1 MVAYMRPFVIVSIGV
16 LADFESLYLTNLIF
30 PDVYSVV
37 YSVPYVLPFSLI
49 PLDAPLPPITF
60 GLPEFF
66 LECPDPNNIFFAS
79 VWDSSIKND
88 GLRFQASDHLLV
100 SPCEQFLRFFTALRA
115 YTGHCNCA
123 PNRFAVKTPFI
134 AGFITPANRWD
145 DCNSMFLQICPNPM
159 LPVVVVNLH
168 RLGKIRIQGEI
179 RCHNATKLL
188 EHG

>member
-60 GLPEFF
+60 GLSEFF

-88 GLRFQASDHLLV
+88 GLRFQTSDHLLI
-100 SPCEQFLRFFTALRA
+100 SPRKQFL
-115 YTGHCNCA
+115 
-123 PNRFAVKTPFI
+123 
-134 AGFITPANRWD
+134 
-145 DCNSMFLQICPNPM
+145 
-159 LPVVVVNLH
+159 
-168 RLGKIRIQGEI
+168 
-179 RCHNATKLL
+179 
-188 EHG
+188 